1 MTNTK
6 SSHKELVALG
16 HKVRDLRRA
25 LSLSQ
30 EEFSVKA
37 GLHRTYISDLESGL
51 RNPTVTTLNK
61 VAKALKVDLKDLWG
75 K

>member
-1 MTNTK
+1 MANVK
-6 SSHKELVALG
+6 SSHAELVALG
-16 HKVRDLRRA
+16 KKVRDLRRTMN
-25 LSLSQ
+25 LSQ

-51 RNPTVTTLNK
+51 RNPTVTTLSK
-61 VAKALKVDLKDLWG
+61 IAKALHVDLKDLWD

>member
-1 MTNTK
+1 MANTK
-6 SSHKELVALG
+6 SSDKELVALG
-16 HKVRDLRRA
+16 HRVRNLRRA
-25 LSLSQ
+25 LGLSQ

-61 VAKALKVDLKDLWG
+61 VAKALKVDLKDLWNI
-75 K
+75 